1 MPNRGEVVDR
11 VNVAHPQLLEG
22 FSCTS
27 VLTYMAQIKG
37 VSLLNSSLRV
47 QQAYALIREDINQA
61 NVQSSD
67 LVAQAIHLVMES
79 AHLGLTQ
86 NNPGA
91 VDGAIAQLD
100 KLCGLSPARHCVYW
114 LIWVRKELIFSHSWV
129 MEMMTHSVMV

>member
-1 MPNRGEVVDR
+1 VASLIPNRGEVVDR

-100 KLCGLSPARHCVYW
+100 KLCGLSINRKQADRACRHVYPFLYHSGF
-114 LIWVRKELIFSHSWV
+114 LI
-129 MEMMTHSVMV
+129 